1 MKILSCLLIYLVAA
15 CLLMPSQGMD
25 VGVVER
31 RDGSEALMVEYISEY
46 KVKTNDL
53 SDVIKYQLSNVT
65 IGLVQTAYAVIEK
78 SSFLFNYKNTSVVT

>member
-1 MKILSCLLIYLVAA
+1 M
-15 CLLMPSQGMD
+15 
-25 VGVVER
+25 GVVEG